1 MVRTLC
7 AARRLGLSTLIAL
20 LSTGCTYHN
29 QESSYSDNEYYGGY
43 AYRADYQAG
52 YQPDEDGK
60 APPRIRPAER
70 GKL

>member
-1 MVRTLC
+1 MVRSLC
-7 AARRLGLSTLIAL
+7 TARRLGLSTLIAL
-20 LSTGCTYHN
+20 LTTSCAYQN
-29 QESSYSDNEYYGGY
+29 QEGYYSDDEYYGGY

-60 APPRIRPAER
+60 GPRWIRPVER